1 MGVKTDIEKILSDG
15 RVLDVIYQNINRK
28 L

>member
-1 MGVKTDIEKILSDG
+1 MGVNTDIEKILSDG
-15 RVLDVIYQNINRK
+15 RVLNVIYKNINRK